1 MGFIPPNNAPSPV
14 AIRDAKVSLPRIEA
28 LHPNIIKSSIQ
39 FIIDSET
46 ALNITLR
53 VAQGIRSFAYQTELY
68 NQGRFGNPGNIVTW
82 STAAQSYHCYGLAI
96 DLVIVNSDGN
106 INWNY
111 DYSQL
116 VPFAENNGFTCG
128 INFPAGKTD
137 RDHFQQTFG
146 YTWEQLYAKYQV
158 QDFIAGTQFVNI

>member
-1 MGFIPPNNAPSPV
+1 MPSNNTPSPI
-14 AIRDAKVSLPRIEA
+14 AIRDAKISLPRIEA
-28 LHPNIIKSSIQ
+28 LHPKIIKSATQ
-39 FIIDSET
+39 FFLDAE
-46 ALNITLR
+46 ANLDITLR
-53 VAQGIRSFAYQTELY
+53 VSQGCRSFAYQTELY

-82 STAAQSYHCYGLAI
+82 STAAESYHCYCLAI
-96 DLVIVNSDGN
+96 DVVKVNSDGS
-106 INWNY
+106 IDWDL
-111 DYSQL
+111 DYTQL

-128 INFPAGKTD
+128 INFPPGKTD